1 MGGLDA
7 AAVGEAVLCTRDQM
21 EGTGD
26 LLEVRWM
33 FLDAQE
39 GWEKAREEDWVVG

>member
-1 MGGLDA
+1 MGR
-7 AAVGEAVLCTRDQM
+7 AVLCSWDQM

-33 FLDAQE
+33 FLDDQE
-39 GWEKAREEDWVVG
+39 GWEKAGEEDWVVG